1 MALTTRRRAV
11 TTIAAAFAGA
21 VAVPSYAR
29 ATERGGPPAPL
40 RRAHAHND
48 YLHERP
54 LHDALSH
61 RFTSVEADVFL
72 VDGELLV
79 AHEPETLDPTRTLRS
94 LYLDPLR
101 ERVRANGGA
110 VYRGHHRPVQ
120 LLIDIKTDGAA
131 AYLELHRQL
140 RAHRSMLSTYSQ
152 GAVRHGAVTPVISG
166 DRAARVPMEAQKV
179 RHAFYD
185 GRLEDLGGTAGA
197 SFIPLI
203 SSNWTT
209 SFTWQ
214 ESARS
219 PPLSAPSCTAS
230 SAPPTGGADASGSG
244 RPPTSPDP
252 HATPSGPSCSTP
264 ASTTSTPTTSPAWSA
279 SWPRTTGSQPVR
291 PTRQLHEQPLRSARL
306 TAECRNSGAA
316 EEVGDG
322 HFYLTGPVSV
332 ATHRDLRAQRRT
344 QDGARDRLRAAR
356 VLPRGHEHGPHD
368 PGRDQLHGERGEQP
382 PAVRAGASDQP

>member
-21 VAVPSYAR
+21 VAVPAYAQ
-29 ATERGGPPAPL
+29 ATERGGGPEPL

-61 RFTSVEADVFL
+61 RFTSVEADIFL

-79 AHEPETLDPTRTLRS
+79 AHEPATLDPTRTLRS

-101 ERVRANGGA
+101 ARVRANGGA

-140 RAHRSMLSTYSQ
+140 RSYRSMLSTYTN
-152 GAVRHGAVTPVISG
+152 GDVLYGAVTPVISG
-166 DRAARVPMEAQKV
+166 DRAARVPMEAQRV

-185 GRLEDLGGTAGA
+185 GRLEDLGSAARA
-197 SFIPLI
+197 SFVPLI

-209 SFTWQ
+209 SFTWLGVGAFPAA
-214 ESARS
+214 ERTELKRIVS
-219 PPLSAPSCTAS
+219 TAHRR
-230 SAPPTGGADASGSG
+230 GQ
-244 RPPTSPDP
+244 RVRFW
-252 HATPSGPSCSTP
+252 ATPDLAGP
-264 ASTTSTPTTSPAWSA
+264 
-279 SWPRTTGSQPVR
+279 
-291 PTRQLHEQPLRSARL
+291 
-306 TAECRNSGAA
+306 
-316 EEVGDG
+316 
-322 HFYLTGPVSV
+322 
-332 ATHRDLRAQRRT
+332 
-344 QDGARDRLRAAR
+344 ARDAVWTELLDAGVDHINTDDLAGLERFL
-356 VLPRGHEHGPHD
+356 VEN
-368 PGRDQLHGERGEQP
+368 GR
-382 PAVRAGASDQP
+382 